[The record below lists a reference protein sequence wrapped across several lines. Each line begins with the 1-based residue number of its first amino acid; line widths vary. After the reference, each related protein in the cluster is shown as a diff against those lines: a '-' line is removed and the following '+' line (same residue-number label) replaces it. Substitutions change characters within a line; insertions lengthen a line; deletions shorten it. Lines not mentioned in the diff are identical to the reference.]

1 MINHDIIKIF
11 YQAKFEEKKDQ
22 IKIFKLSS
30 SHQNYSWI
38 YPDSL
43 NKPDG
48 HLMQRCNTFG
58 FVRAIE
64 LFYFQLGSWL
74 NI

>member
-1 MINHDIIKIF
+1 MTLLRYFTKQNLK
-11 YQAKFEEKKDQ
+11 KKKDQ